1 MIEIDFVLPFSLLRN
16 QRVDRQFL
24 FSAGGLD
31 VGKKCIQPIELIQA
45 EKLRT
50 AATDRRARSRSG
62 TTAFIQLGIK
72 QAKFEF
78 SGHDRF
84 ESAPVEPVQ
93 DTLQDSARV
102 ARKWFAFRREHL
114 HEELA
119 GRTPA
124 PWQRSQAPWH
134 RVTVVITIARVRYQ
148 ARGFHIL

>member
-84 ESAPVEPVQ
+84 ESAPRSEEH
-93 DTLQDSARV
+93 TSELQSRFDLVCRLLLEKKN
-102 ARKWFAFRREHL
+102 R
-114 HEELA
+114 
-119 GRTPA
+119 
-124 PWQRSQAPWH
+124 
-134 RVTVVITIARVRYQ
+134 
-148 ARGFHIL
+148 